1 MVLYGEE
8 AKEAKNDD
16 GDGDDD
22 GDDVDAVVEEAAV
35 VLFYEDAVDGVRV
48 NEVPAV
54 ILNAEGAAAQEA
66 QEAQEQVGEAA
77 DDEPIPEV
85 LADDGAGLLHD
96 LPNNVVAALAELKK
110 AENEFVDRRVGGR
123 VRRRNQFL
131 D

>member
-1 MVLYGEE
+1 MP
-8 AKEAKNDD
+8 KNDQVFFLSSKKFFVLILH
-16 GDGDDD
+16 G
-22 GDDVDAVVEEAAV
+22 EAH
-35 VLFYEDAVDGVRV
+35 
-48 NEVPAV
+48 
-54 ILNAEGAAAQEA
+54 
-66 QEAQEQVGEAA
+66 EQVGEAA

-131 D
+131 DE

>member
-1 MVLYGEE
+1 M
-8 AKEAKNDD
+8 
-16 GDGDDD
+16 
-22 GDDVDAVVEEAAV
+22 
-35 VLFYEDAVDGVRV
+35 VLFYEDDAVDGVRV

-66 QEAQEQVGEAA
+66 QESQEQVGEAA

-85 LADDGAGLLHD
+85 LADDGAGLLLHD

>member
-1 MVLYGEE
+1 MQQYEEDSSYGEE
-8 AKEAKNDD
+8 AKEANNDD
-16 GDGDDD
+16 GDGD
-22 GDDVDAVVEEAAV
+22 DDVDAVVEEAAV
-35 VLFYEDAVDGVRV
+35 VLFYEDDAVDGVRV

-110 AENEFVDRRVGGR
+110 S
-123 VRRRNQFL
+123 
-131 D
+131 